1 MKKWLMILL
10 FTFVFV
16 GILGFALADNNNS
29 NKDNEEGGLFCTQEA
44 KSCSD
49 GSYVSRNS
57 SNDCKFN
64 LCPGED
70 EDHELVG
77 SSCGTV
83 TPGEN
88 NECCIN
94 KGYKGWDNETFRC
107 IGEEESDDK
116 IVGGA
121 LGAHQEENKMEC
133 EAWNCTKWGPCINGN
148 ETRACA
154 KNVLNCT
161 TDFDK
166 PRTMKKCN
174 EKEQLKIYNK
184 TNECPKE
191 CTCSGSTVKCTFE
204 NGTRIMT
211 VYAGKSGNI
220 IVQIKDANVSTS
232 VTLYKE
238 DGKMYGTF
246 KGNKTHE
253 IMFPDE
259 VLGELQ
265 NRTRT
270 RLYNASSMNLTDEGY
285 YQIEGKKKSRLF
297 WIISVKE
304 RMKAEVNA
312 ETGETV
318 KIRNPWWGFL
328 AKDIKED

>member
-1 MKKWLMILL
+1 MILL

-16 GILGFALADNNNS
+16 GILGFTLAEKNNS
-29 NKDNEEGGLFCTQEA
+29 N
-44 KSCSD
+44 
-49 GSYVSRNS
+49 
-57 SNDCKFN
+57 NDS
-64 LCPGED
+64 D

-94 KGYKGWDNETFRC
+94 KGYEGWDNETFRC
-107 IGEEESDDK
+107 IGEEKNNENHGNGMVGGVWESD
-116 IVGGA
+116 
-121 LGAHQEENKMEC
+121 HEEDEMEC

-148 ETRACA
+148 EMRACT
-154 KNVLNCT
+154 KNTLNCT
-161 TDFDK
+161 TDIDK

-174 EKEQLKIYNK
+174 EKEELKMYNK
-184 TNECPKE
+184 TNECPEE
-191 CTCSGSTVKCTFE
+191 CNCTGSTVKCIFE

-211 VYAGKSGNI
+211 VYAGKSGNV
-220 IVQIKDANVSTS
+220 IVQIKDMNMSTN

-246 KGNKTHE
+246 EGNKTHE

-259 VLGELQ
+259 AKERLQ
-265 NRTRT
+265 NHTRIK
-270 RLYNASSMNLTDEGY
+270 LHNESMSLTEEGY
-285 YQIEGKKKSRLF
+285 YQIEGKKNARLF
-297 WIISVKE
+297 WLIPVKE
-304 RMKAEVNA
+304 HTEAEVNA
-312 ETGETV
+312 ETGEAV

-328 AKDIKED
+328 ARDVKED